1 MKFVS
6 KISMLLVLLGGLFF
20 LGSANSQATDVWVAQ
35 NSNGVDIYL
44 MDDTIRYGS
53 SRTGRW
59 FSVSTKSVLN
69 GELIKITTTRYSK
82 YKSDMWR
89 YYVQPMN
96 SAHEAILYPR
106 SPVFEYAMNQLGWS
120 YSAQGSYYY

>member
-1 MKFVS
+1 MKLVS
-6 KISMLLVLLGGLFF
+6 KVSVLLVLFCGLFLF
-20 LGSANSQATDVWVAQ
+20 GSPNSQATDVWVAQ

-96 SAHEAILYPR
+96 PAHDAILYPR

-120 YSAQGSYYY
+120 YRVQGSYYY